1 MSSESSLCVSREWR
15 GTNPDNAPP
24 FSGQNYLTE
33 EAMAAEISDYQP
45 GSVTHLYLTSDG
57 GLNLGHVF
65 TMLSLLQPHV
75 KVVNHEELTEMA
87 RQRTNM
93 MSRQ

>member
-1 MSSESSLCVSREWR
+1 MALTMSIYEITLFLFIIREWR
-15 GTNPDNAPP
+15 GVDPSNAPP

-33 EAMAAEISDYQP
+33 EEMAGEISEYPP

-65 TMLSLLQPHV
+65 RSMIIHR
-75 KVVNHEELTEMA
+75 MA
-87 RQRTNM
+87 KMKSTNATLM
-93 MSRQ
+93 QH